1 MEEATG
7 SQTDSSQRPL
17 TDEERSKKRKREN
30 LILARA
36 RILHLME
43 EATNDRYKELLRQE
57 LSELEARING
67 I

>member
-57 LSELEARING
+57 LSELETRING